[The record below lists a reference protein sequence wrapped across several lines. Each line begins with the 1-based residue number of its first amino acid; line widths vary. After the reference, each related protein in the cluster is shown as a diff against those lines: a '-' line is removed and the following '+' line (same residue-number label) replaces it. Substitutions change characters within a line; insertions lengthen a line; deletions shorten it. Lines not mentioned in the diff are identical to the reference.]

1 MKKLLLFV
9 ACIICYA
16 SYAQFKEDQF
26 FVYDRDWQHTTLGK
40 AIYFLRVRQTG
51 EKNFLWTTYR
61 MFGPRVS
68 EENFQDGEGN
78 IPNGK
83 CTYYDTK
90 GYRDSTGEY
99 ANGLKNGRWYF
110 FDITHTRIK
119 EYEKGVLIKDSL
131 FRATKDSLSIFL
143 KQPVKDELATQ
154 TVSESAFKG
163 GLHGWGRFLNNN
175 FIYPQRAINAGI
187 SGTVV
192 LQFIVDETGKVTNP
206 EIYKSV
212 EYSLDEE
219 ALRII
224 NKSPDW
230 MPASKDGKYVRS
242 YKRQPIIY
250 RMEID

>member
-1 MKKLLLFV
+1 MKKLLLFI
-9 ACIICYA
+9 ACLTHYV
-16 SYAQFKEDQF
+16 SPAQFKKDQF
-26 FVYDRDWQHTTLGK
+26 FVYDLEWHHTTREK
-40 AIYFLRVRQTG
+40 AIYFLRVRQTS

-68 EENFQDGEGN
+68 EENFQDEEGN

-83 CTYYDTK
+83 CTYYDAK
-90 GYRDSTGEY
+90 GRQDSTGEY

-110 FDITHTRIK
+110 FNKEYGQMK

-131 FRATKDSLSIFL
+131 IL
-143 KQPVKDELATQ
+143 KQPAKKELSTD
-154 TVSESAFKG
+154 TVAESTFKG
-163 GLHGWGRFLNNN
+163 GLKGWSRFLVNN
-175 FIYPQRAINAGI
+175 FIYPKRAVNANI
-187 SGTVV
+187 SGVVV
-192 LQFIVDETGKVTNP
+192 LQFLVDETGKVTNP

-250 RMEID
+250 SLENE